1 MAKNRNIVSI
11 FSLQLSI
18 YEGTMTLSLERMA
31 RHLFG
36 ILTVSGAGRACIPR
50 LDLMALNDR
59 DLADLNLPTDVR
71 SRIMGQRSILGSRQ
85 RG

>member
-1 MAKNRNIVSI
+1 MAKNGEIVNT
-11 FSLQLSI
+11 FGLQLSI

-31 RHLFG
+31 RHLLG
-36 ILTVSGAGRACIPR
+36 ILTVNGAGRARIPR

-59 DLADLNLPTDVR
+59 DLADLNLPADVR
-71 SRIMGQRSILGSRQ
+71 DRFMGQRLAMDSRQ

>member
-1 MAKNRNIVSI
+1 MNI
-11 FSLQLSI
+11 LELKLSI

-31 RHLFG
+31 RLLLG
-36 ILTVSGAGRACIPR
+36 ILTVNGAGRACIPR

-59 DLADLNLPTDVR
+59 DLTDLNLPAEVR
-71 SRIMGQRSILGSRQ
+71 SRLMGQRSILDSRQ